1 MKLQPYVLVLFFHV
15 VVFPACGI
23 SKNPSNLI
31 IDRPENSKV
40 KKEVKDN
47 LSHYYITF
55 AEKDNELTIFQ
66 MPYPPSPVF
75 ISTFIETFTESFKV
89 ELNKQL
95 EAMGLELKSMKKKK
109 VNFKGSTYK
118 AQGVVFHLSYSSPN
132 EKSIEAIYIIN
143 DGEKMW
149 QVSFSGDEKHL
160 GKTNQILK
168 NLKNSK

>member
-1 MKLQPYVLVLFFHV
+1 MIDLKILKL
-15 VVFPACGI
+15 
-23 SKNPSNLI
+23 
-31 IDRPENSKV
+31 

-95 EAMGLELKSMKKKK
+95 KAMGLELKSMKKRK
-109 VNFKGSTYK
+109 
-118 AQGVVFHLSYSSPN
+118 L
-132 EKSIEAIYIIN
+132 
-143 DGEKMW
+143 
-149 QVSFSGDEKHL
+149 
-160 GKTNQILK
+160 ILK
-168 NLKNSK
+168 APLIKLKG